1 MTEAIH
7 PRLLIRAQP
16 TPGLRTVDD
25 LRAAVATGHTRALWV
40 GIQKQVDADVGT
52 EPLTAFADLP
62 ERSPEDIRQ
71 GNRDFIVVH
80 AAGQRVGRAALAHLL
95 TGNPRY
101 RGVAMAQIACLFDEK
116 AWPEWQDS
124 FHRRVHDLDADL
136 RTGQLCRDLGL
147 AFDWL
152 HDSLS
157 AADREWFVEGLDR
170 RGVQPYLQAV
180 DDRAW
185 WLYSLHNWTTVIVG
199 GLGVCGMALRGYHP
213 EADRLVTE
221 SLPLMQRYMD
231 QYGPDG
237 EFNENPAYANASV
250 QPALYFSAY
259 RYYTAQ
265 TETPREIAAL
275 RRHCYWC
282 AYATAPPGHL
292 VSFGD
297 GGPEY
302 PALVSFFPAVAAATG
317 DPILQWYYQTYGRGQ
332 VSKARFPLWELLWYD
347 ATLEPRAPTV
357 EDLPLGRAFPAHS
370 GIVSSR
376 TGWDPHAATCV
387 VFGKAGSGAVN
398 HSHPDAGQIEVQAHG
413 QRLIADLG
421 SVPYPGSEHRQY
433 YHFSSEGHNVVTIGD
448 GAMRWDGKHRARLAA
463 WEFDNGRGGW
473 WQVDTTELYEGAGS
487 IRRTVVH
494 LLPAIIAVLDEVKL
508 GRPEVVR
515 VRWHT
520 GGVATLG
527 EAGAFSVEMEGVC
540 LHAQVLALK
549 RDGPGP
555 GIQDGPGPDVPELK
569 TGVHEYRPPYDH
581 DRMGNPL
588 PQRREPYVDA
598 RVPGQECRVLTLL
611 SASGPEEEA
620 NAWSWA
626 GPDWCVTTAGGVARV
641 SVSAA
646 SLTVAW
652 EGTDQRWEVPIA

>member
-1 MTEAIH
+1 MTELTH
-7 PRLLIRAQP
+7 PRLLIRAAP
-16 TPGLRTVDD
+16 APGLRTIAEM
-25 LRAAVATGHTRALWV
+25 RAARTAEFSRALWAD
-40 GIQKQVDADVGT
+40 IQAQVEADVGS

-62 ERSPEDIRQ
+62 ERSAEDMRQ

-101 RGVAMAQIACLFDEK
+101 RDVAMAQIACLFDEK

-152 HDSLS
+152 HDTLS
-157 AADREWFVEGLDR
+157 AADRDWFVEGLDR
-170 RGVQPYLQAV
+170 RGIQPYLQAV
-180 DDRAW
+180 ADRAW

-199 GLGVCGMALRGYHP
+199 GLGVCGMALKGYHP
-213 EADRLVTE
+213 EADRLVNE
-221 SLPLMQRYMD
+221 SLPVMRRYMD
-231 QYGPDG
+231 QYGPEG

-259 RYYTAQ
+259 RYFTEQ
-265 TETPREIAAL
+265 TEIPSEIAAL
-275 RRHCYWC
+275 QRHCYWC
-282 AYATAPPGHL
+282 LYAAAPPGHL

-297 GGPEY
+297 GGPAY

-317 DPILQWYYQTYGRGQ
+317 DPILQWYYQTYGRSRA
-332 VSKARFPLWELLWYD
+332 SKARFPLWELLWYD
-347 ATLEPRAPTV
+347 ATLEPRSPTV
-357 EDLPLGRAFPAHS
+357 GDLPLGRVFPAHS

-433 YHFSSEGHNVVTIGD
+433 YHFSSAGHNVVTIGD
-448 GAMRWDGKHRARLAA
+448 RAMRWDTRHRARLVA
-463 WEFDNGRGGW
+463 WEFDNEYGGW
-473 WQVDTTELYEGAGS
+473 WQVDSTDLYENASGV
-487 IRRTVVH
+487 RRTVAH
-494 LLPAIIAVLDEVKL
+494 LLPAIVVVLDEVKL
-508 GRPEVVR
+508 ERAEPVQ

-520 GGVATLG
+520 GGRPTLG
-527 EAGAFSVEMEGVC
+527 KDGAFSVEMQGVR
-540 LHAQVLALK
+540 LQAQVLSPK
-549 RDGPGP
+549 
-555 GIQDGPGPDVPELK
+555 QDGPGEGLPEL
-569 TGVHEYRPPYDH
+569 TAGQHEYQPPYDR
-581 DRMGNPL
+581 DRMNNPL

-598 RVPGQECRVLTLL
+598 RVEAKECSVLTLL
-611 SASGPEEEA
+611 SASGPGEDA
-620 NAWSWA
+620 SPWSGTDDTWSVITVD
-626 GPDWCVTTAGGVARV
+626 GTARV
-641 SVSAA
+641 SLASA
-646 SLTVAW
+646 SLVVAW
-652 EGTDQRWEVPIA
+652 EGMDQQWEVPLT